1 MSFPRKDRGKNAPDR
16 DRPIPLRPKKPFHL
30 RLRQVLMIL
39 LQCTWGLPQT
49 LIGLGI
55 YLGCRARGRNSFLM
69 ETAVCTEWNRND
81 GVSLGLFFFC
91 PERGGI
97 HLHEYGH
104 TFQSLMLGPFYLL
117 FVSVPSLIWAGLPA
131 FVRLRRTKGVPYSR
145 LYCEGWADRIAS
157 RYRFERK
164 TKSLERL
171 PGRPRKKKIPPS
183 GMGREDL

>member
-1 MSFPRKDRGKNAPDR
+1 MSTPVSRFGRFCR
-16 DRPIPLRPKKPFHL
+16 
-30 RLRQVLMIL
+30 VLL
-39 LQCTWGLPQT
+39 FVLFQCTWGLPQT
-49 LIGLGI
+49 LVGFFVFL
-55 YLGCRARGRNSFLM
+55 LCKLRGRPSFFVGG
-69 ETAVCTEWNRND
+69 AVCTEWKRGD
-81 GVSLGLFFFC
+81 GISLGLFFFC
-91 PERGGI
+91 PSWGGL

-104 TFQSLMLGPFYLL
+104 TFQSLLFGPFYLL